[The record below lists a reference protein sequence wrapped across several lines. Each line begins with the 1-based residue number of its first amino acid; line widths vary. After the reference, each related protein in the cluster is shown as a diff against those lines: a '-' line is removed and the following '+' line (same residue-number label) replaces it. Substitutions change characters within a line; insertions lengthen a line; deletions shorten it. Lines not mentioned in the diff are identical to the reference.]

1 MCLRDGGEGGGGWAV
16 CLSDGGEGGGPW
28 EVCLS
33 DGGEGGGACEGCSL
47 MTTSLIGPREAW
59 RRETASE

>member
-1 MCLRDGGEGGGGWAV
+1 M

-47 MTTSLIGPREAW
+47 ITTSSISPREDW

>member
-1 MCLRDGGEGGGGWAV
+1 MCLSEGDDEDGGWA
-16 CLSDGGEGGGPW
+16 
-28 EVCLS
+28 VCLS

-47 MTTSLIGPREAW
+47 ITTSSISPREDW